1 MPRFAANLAYL
12 FTERPMIER
21 FGAAAA
27 AGFKAVELQFPYDQA
42 PSAVKA
48 ELARHRL
55 TMLGINTPPGN
66 MHAGEFG
73 LAAVPG
79 REQDFGALFR
89 QALEYITAVGGRQIH
104 VLAGRVPPEQRP
116 AAERV
121 FIANLQR
128 AADLAAERAIAL
140 LIEPINPRDRPD
152 YFLTRA
158 EHAAAIIGEVGRP
171 NVRIQFDFYHA
182 QIVGG
187 DLSHRFEAAFPHVG
201 HVQVA
206 AVPSRHEP
214 DEGELNYPAIF
225 AMLDRVGYAGFVA
238 AEYRPRGGTAAGLG
252 WARPYGIISPAT

>member
-12 FTERPMIER
+12 FTERPFMER

-27 AGFKAVELQFPYDQA
+27 AGFKAVELQFPYEFA

-48 ELARHRL
+48 ELDSHGL
-55 TMLGINTPPGN
+55 TMLGINTPPGRRE
-66 MHAGEFG
+66 AGEFG
-73 LAAVPG
+73 LAAVAG
-79 REQDFGALFR
+79 READFAALFR
-89 QALEYITAVGGRQIH
+89 QALDYVVAIGGRQIH
-104 VLAGRVPPEQRP
+104 CLAGKMPPEARP
-116 AAERV
+116 AAEKVLIR
-121 FIANLQR
+121 NLVG
-128 AADLAAERAIAL
+128 AADAAAKQNITL
-140 LIEPINPRDRPD
+140 LIEPINSRDRPD

-158 EHAAAIIGEVGRP
+158 EHAADIIAKVERP

-214 DEGELNYPAIF
+214 DEGEVNYPAIF
-225 AMLDRVGYAGFVA
+225 AMLDRAGYAGFVA
-238 AEYRPRGGTAAGLG
+238 AEYRPRESTAAGLG
-252 WARPYGIISPAT
+252 WARPYGIISPAK